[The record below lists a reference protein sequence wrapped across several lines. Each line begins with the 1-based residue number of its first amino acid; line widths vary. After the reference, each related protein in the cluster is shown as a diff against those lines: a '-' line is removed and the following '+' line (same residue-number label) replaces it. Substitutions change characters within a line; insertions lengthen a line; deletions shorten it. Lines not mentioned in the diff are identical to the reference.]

1 MKVIGITGGVGAG
14 KSRILTY
21 LEEKYQARILMADQ
35 AAHRVKEKG
44 QSCYEPLVS
53 LLGREVLDEQGEIH
67 KGRMAAMIFSEQK
80 LLLQVNEIIHP
91 EVRKYI
97 LGQIELERKRGEAK
111 FFFLEAALLI
121 EEHYDEIC
129 DELWYIYAEDSIRI
143 SRLME
148 SRGYSREKALQ
159 IMKGQ
164 LLDEEFRKGCQFVI
178 DNSGRLERALEQI
191 DRKLGEYL

>member
-14 KSRILTY
+14 KSRILNY

-35 AAHRVKEKG
+35 AAHTLKKKG
-44 QSCYEPLVS
+44 QSCYEPLVR

-97 LGQIELERKRGEAK
+97 LGQIELERKKGEAK

-164 LLDEEFRKGCQFVI
+164 LLEEEFRKGCQFVI
-178 DNSGRLERALEQI
+178 DNSGKLETALEQI

>member
-14 KSRILTY
+14 KSQILKY
-21 LEEKYQARILMADQ
+21 LEEKYRARILMADQ
-35 AAHRVKEKG
+35 AAHIVKEKG
-44 QSCYEPLVS
+44 QSCYEPLVR

-67 KGRMAAMIFSEQK
+67 KGRMAAMIFSDEK
-80 LLLQVNEIIHP
+80 LLLQVNAIIHP

-97 LGQIELERKRGEAK
+97 VRQIELERKKGEAK

-148 SRGYSREKALQ
+148 SRGYSRQRALQ

-164 LLDEEFRKGCQFVI
+164 LLEEEFRRGCQFVI
-178 DNSGRLERALEQI
+178 DNSGKLETALEQI

>member
-14 KSRILTY
+14 KTQILNY

-35 AAHRVKEKG
+35 VAHIVKEKG
-44 QSCYEPLVS
+44 QSCYEPLVR
-53 LLGREVLDEQGEIH
+53 LLGRSVLDE
-67 KGRMAAMIFSEQK
+67 KGQIDKGKMAAMIFSDQE
-80 LLLQVNEIIHP
+80 LLLQVNHVIHP
-91 EVRKYI
+91 EVKKYI
-97 LGQIELERKRGEAK
+97 LGQIEQERKKGKTK

-143 SRLME
+143 NRLME
-148 SRGYSREKALQ
+148 SRGYSRERTLQ

-164 LLDEEFRKGCQFVI
+164 LLEEEFRKGCQFVI
-178 DNSGRLERALEQI
+178 DNSGKLEEALEQI

>member
-14 KSRILTY
+14 KSQILKY
-21 LEEKYQARILMADQ
+21 LEEKYPARILMADQ
-35 AAHRVKEKG
+35 AAHIVKEKG
-44 QSCYEPLVS
+44 QSCYEPLVR

-67 KGRMAAMIFSEQK
+67 KGRMAAMIFSDEK
-80 LLLQVNEIIHP
+80 LLLQVNAIIHP

-97 LGQIELERKRGEAK
+97 VGQIELERKKGEAK

-148 SRGYSREKALQ
+148 SRGYSRQKALQ

-164 LLDEEFRKGCQFVI
+164 LLEEEFRRGCQFVI
-178 DNSGRLERALEQI
+178 DNSGKLKTALEQI

>member
-14 KSRILTY
+14 KSQILKY

-35 AAHRVKEKG
+35 AAHIVKEKG
-44 QSCYEPLVS
+44 QSCYEPLVR
-53 LLGREVLDEQGEIH
+53 LLGSKVLDEQGEIH
-67 KGRMAAMIFSEQK
+67 KGRMAAMIFSDEK
-80 LLLQVNEIIHP
+80 LLLQVNAIIHP

-97 LGQIELERKRGEAK
+97 WGQIELERKKREAK

-148 SRGYSREKALQ
+148 SRGYSRQKALQ

-164 LLDEEFRKGCQFVI
+164 LLEEEFRRGCQFVI
-178 DNSGRLERALEQI
+178 DNSGKLETALEQI

>member
-14 KSRILTY
+14 KSRILNY
-21 LEEKYQARILMADQ
+21 LEERYQARILMADQ

-44 QSCYEPLVS
+44 QSCYEPLVR

-97 LGQIELERKRGEAK
+97 LGQIELERKKGEAK

-164 LLDEEFRKGCQFVI
+164 LLEEEFRKGCQFVI
-178 DNSGRLERALEQI
+178 DNSGKLETALEQI

>member
-14 KSRILTY
+14 KSRILNY

-44 QSCYEPLVS
+44 QSCYEPLVR

-143 SRLME
+143 GRLME
-148 SRGYSREKALQ
+148 SRGYSREKTLQ

-164 LLDEEFRKGCQFVI
+164 LLEEEFRKGCQFVI
-178 DNSGRLERALEQI
+178 DNSGKLEEAFEQI

>member
-14 KSRILTY
+14 KSRILKY
-21 LEEKYQARILMADQ
+21 LEEKYRARVLMADQ
-35 AAHRVKEKG
+35 AAHIVKEKG
-44 QSCYEPLVS
+44 QSCYEPLVR

-67 KGRMAAMIFSEQK
+67 KGRMAAMIFSDEK
-80 LLLQVNEIIHP
+80 LLLQVNAIIHP

-97 LGQIELERKRGEAK
+97 VEQIELERKKGEAK

-148 SRGYSREKALQ
+148 SRGYSRQKALQ

-164 LLDEEFRKGCQFVI
+164 LLEEEFRRGCQFVI
-178 DNSGRLERALEQI
+178 DNSGKLETALEQI

>member
-14 KSRILTY
+14 KSRILNY

-44 QSCYEPLVS
+44 QSCYEPLVR
-53 LLGREVLDEQGEIH
+53 LLGREVLDERGEIH

-97 LGQIELERKRGEAK
+97 LEQIELERKKGTTK

-164 LLDEEFRKGCQFVI
+164 LLEEEFRKGCQFVI
-178 DNSGRLERALEQI
+178 DNSGKLETALEQI

>member
-14 KSRILTY
+14 KSRILNY

-35 AAHRVKEKG
+35 AAHTLKKKG
-44 QSCYEPLVS
+44 QSCYEPLVR
-53 LLGREVLDEQGEIH
+53 LLGRKVLDEQGEIH
-67 KGRMAAMIFSEQK
+67 KGRMAAMIFSDEK

-97 LGQIELERKRGEAK
+97 LGQIELERKKGEAK

-164 LLDEEFRKGCQFVI
+164 LLEEEFRKGCQFVI
-178 DNSGRLERALEQI
+178 DNSGKLETALEQI

>member
-14 KSRILTY
+14 KSQILKY

-35 AAHRVKEKG
+35 AAHTVKEKG
-44 QSCYEPLVS
+44 QSCYEPLVR
-53 LLGREVLDEQGEIH
+53 LLGREVLDEKDEIH
-67 KGRMAAMIFSEQK
+67 KGRMAAMIFSDQK
-80 LLLQVNEIIHP
+80 LLGQVNEIIHP
-91 EVRKYI
+91 EVKKYI
-97 LGQIELERKRGEAK
+97 LGQIEQERKNGKTK

-143 SRLME
+143 NRLME
-148 SRGYSREKALQ
+148 SRGYSREKTLQ

-164 LLDEEFRKGCQFVI
+164 LLEEEFRRGCQFVI
-178 DNSGRLERALEQI
+178 DNSKKLETALEQI

>member
-14 KSRILTY
+14 KSRILNY

-44 QSCYEPLVS
+44 QSCYEPLVR

-97 LGQIELERKRGEAK
+97 LGQIELERKKGEAK

-164 LLDEEFRKGCQFVI
+164 LLEEEFRKGCQFVI
-178 DNSGRLERALEQI
+178 DNSGKLETALEQI

>member
-14 KSRILTY
+14 KTQILNY

-35 AAHRVKEKG
+35 VAHIVKEKG
-44 QSCYEPLVS
+44 QSCYEPLVR
-53 LLGREVLDEQGEIH
+53 LLGRSVLDEKDQID
-67 KGRMAAMIFSEQK
+67 KGKMAAMIFSDQK
-80 LLLQVNEIIHP
+80 LLLQVNHVIHP
-91 EVRKYI
+91 EVKKYI
-97 LGQIELERKRGEAK
+97 LGQIEQERKKGRTK

-148 SRGYSREKALQ
+148 SRGYSRERTLQ

-164 LLDEEFRKGCQFVI
+164 LLEEEFRKGCQFVI
-178 DNSGRLERALEQI
+178 DNSGKLEEALEQI

>member
-14 KSRILTY
+14 KSRILNY

-44 QSCYEPLVS
+44 QNCYEPLVR
-53 LLGREVLDEQGEIH
+53 LLGREVLDERGEIH

-80 LLLQVNEIIHP
+80 LLLQVNGIIHP

-97 LGQIELERKRGEAK
+97 LGQIEQERKKGTTK

-164 LLDEEFRKGCQFVI
+164 LLEEEFRKGCQFVI
-178 DNSGRLERALEQI
+178 DNSGKLESALEQI

>member
-14 KSRILTY
+14 KSRILKY
-21 LEEKYQARILMADQ
+21 LEEKYPARILMADQ

-44 QSCYEPLVS
+44 QSCYEPLVR

-67 KGRMAAMIFSEQK
+67 KGRMAAMIFSDEK

-97 LGQIELERKRGEAK
+97 LSQIEKERKKGEAK

-143 SRLME
+143 NRLME

-164 LLDEEFRKGCQFVI
+164 LLEEEFRRGCQFVI
-178 DNSGRLERALEQI
+178 DNSKNLETALEQI

>member
-14 KSRILTY
+14 KSRILKY
-21 LEEKYQARILMADQ
+21 LEEKYPARILMADQ
-35 AAHRVKEKG
+35 AAHIVKEKG
-44 QSCYEPLVS
+44 QSCYEPLVR
-53 LLGREVLDEQGEIH
+53 LLGREVLDEQDEIH
-67 KGRMAAMIFSEQK
+67 KGRMAAMIFSDAK
-80 LLLQVNEIIHP
+80 LLLQVNAIIHP

-97 LGQIELERKRGEAK
+97 LGQIELERKKGEVK

-148 SRGYSREKALQ
+148 SRGYSRQKALQ

-164 LLDEEFRKGCQFVI
+164 LLEEEFRRGCQFVI
-178 DNSGRLERALEQI
+178 DNSGKLETALEQI

>member
-14 KSRILTY
+14 KSRILNY

-44 QSCYEPLVS
+44 QSCYEPLVR

-97 LGQIELERKRGEAK
+97 LGQIELERKKGEAK

-164 LLDEEFRKGCQFVI
+164 LLEEEFRKGCQFVI
-178 DNSGRLERALEQI
+178 DNSGKLESALEQI

>member
-14 KSRILTY
+14 KSRILNY

-35 AAHRVKEKG
+35 AAHTLKKKG
-44 QSCYEPLVS
+44 QSCYEPLVR

-97 LGQIELERKRGEAK
+97 LGQIELERKKGEAK

-143 SRLME
+143 NRLME

-164 LLDEEFRKGCQFVI
+164 LLEEEFRKGCQFVI
-178 DNSGRLERALEQI
+178 DNSGKLETALEQI